1 MYLENSKEKSLKV
14 WKYTTHAVNF
24 KLLTLHWIATK
35 CRMRP
40 EERIGAIL
48 SKVMNFTV

>member
-1 MYLENSKEKSLKV
+1 MYLENSKEKSPKA